1 MRLRHDNTA
10 QDKLNNSEFY
20 LNKFPIQLQPNDV
33 VEIGAGK
40 GEMIA
45 QLALNNPE
53 IRFFAIEKYPTVA
66 NKILNK
72 INDLKLTNLFIIT
85 ENADNLSEIFEGNV
99 DKIWLTFSDPWPKN
113 SHERR
118 RLTYKKYLNLYE
130 KLLTQNGQLHL
141 KTDNDNFFN
150 YSIESLKENDW
161 EIIDLTTDLHNSKY
175 NENNYKTGYEIKW
188 SSKGKNINY
197 LYARKK

>member
-20 LNKFPIQLQPNDV
+20 LNKFPVQLYPNDV

-40 GEMIA
+40 GEMIS

-72 INDLKLTNLFIIT
+72 INDLKLTNLFVIT

-118 RLTYKKYLNLYE
+118 RLTYKKYLSLYE
-130 KLLTQNGQLHL
+130 KLLTKSGQLHL
-141 KTDNDNFFN
+141 KTDNDGFFD
-150 YSIESLKENDW
+150 YSTESLKENGW
-161 EIIDLTTDLHNSKY
+161 EIVDSTTDLHNSKY
-175 NENNYKTGYEIKW
+175 NKNNYKTGYEIKW

-197 LYARKK
+197 LFARKK

>member
-10 QDKLNNSEFY
+10 QDKLNNSKFY
-20 LNKFPIQLQPNDV
+20 LNKFPISLNKTDV
-33 VEIGAGK
+33 IEIGAGK

-45 QLALNNPE
+45 QLALNNPD
-53 IRFFAIEKYPTVA
+53 IRYFAIEKYPTVA

-72 INDLKLTNLFIIT
+72 INEFNLNNLFIIT
-85 ENADNLSEIFEGNV
+85 ENADNLAEIFENQV

-113 SHERR
+113 AHERR
-118 RLTYKKYLNLYE
+118 RLTYKKYLSLYE
-130 KLLTQNGQLHL
+130 NLLTKDGQLHL
-141 KTDNDNFFN
+141 KTDNDGFFN
-150 YSIESLKENDW
+150 YSVESLIENQW
-161 EIIDLTTDLHNSKY
+161 EIIDQTTDLHNSKY
-175 NENNYKTGYEIKW
+175 NENNYPTGYELKW